1 MVRHGDPFSGEGG
14 SQVIE
19 VAIISM
25 VLHSVSPVTVQIT
38 ESPTLPSPGHM
49 ESPGGTP
56 QGPFFPAES
65 FFDVFLEVDIPG
77 VGVLHNNQPA
87 HYQGSADSFF
97 DVFVELSA
105 PVPLLD
111 EPGNEVGML
120 NGGYMRLTPEP
131 SGLLALAG
139 GLVPLG
145 FALRRRMKK

>member
-1 MVRHGDPFSGEGG
+1 MH
-14 SQVIE
+14 SQ
-19 VAIISM
+19 
-25 VLHSVSPVTVQIT
+25 Q
-38 ESPTLPSPGHM
+38 LPPL
-49 ESPGGTP
+49 PD
-56 QGPFFPAES
+56 FPADS
-65 FFDVFLEVDIPG
+65 FFDVFYEIDLPQIGWV
-77 VGVLHNNQPA
+77 HNNQPA

-120 NGGYMRLTPEP
+120 NGGHMNLSPEP